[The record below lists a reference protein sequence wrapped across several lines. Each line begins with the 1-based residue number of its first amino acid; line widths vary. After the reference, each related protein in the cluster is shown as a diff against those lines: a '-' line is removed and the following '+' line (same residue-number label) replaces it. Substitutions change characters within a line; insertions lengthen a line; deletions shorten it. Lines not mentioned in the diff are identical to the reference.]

1 VCAGTLSL
9 GGPRRTGTAPL
20 DSALG
25 KSFTTRHILPPHFR
39 EFTALA
45 TQTHVARHAAA
56 RCPTVRRLFEC
67 RRYHAPPVSG
77 HDALA
82 VEALLEGLACAEVN
96 SEQHRVATMLAP
108 TASARA
114 SGPRDEPEKQL
125 PLEHLQLPRRDHG
138 ACPSCCEAAAS
149 RCTPE
154 QPQVRGTPARHA
166 FEGGVGGC
174 LGRSAAA
181 HRAAA
186 ARGAAS
192 RATVAP

>member
-1 VCAGTLSL
+1 
-9 GGPRRTGTAPL
+9 
-20 DSALG
+20 
-25 KSFTTRHILPPHFR
+25 
-39 EFTALA
+39 
-45 TQTHVARHAAA
+45 
-56 RCPTVRRLFEC
+56 
-67 RRYHAPPVSG
+67 
-77 HDALA
+77 
-82 VEALLEGLACAEVN
+82 
-96 SEQHRVATMLAP
+96 MLAP